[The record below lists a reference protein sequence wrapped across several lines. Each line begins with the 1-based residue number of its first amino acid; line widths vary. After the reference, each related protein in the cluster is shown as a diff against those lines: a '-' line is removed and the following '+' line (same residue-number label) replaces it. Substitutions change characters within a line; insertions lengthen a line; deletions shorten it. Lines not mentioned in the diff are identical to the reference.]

1 MWAVC
6 SLGAVLICGRPIEL
20 DVRQLSLVVLMA
32 QLSTPC
38 YQGNAATTALCS
50 GSDIRI
56 AFLVPNSFSPVTNKF
71 IALQRPD
78 LAT

>member
-38 YQGNAATTALCS
+38 YQGNATALCS

-56 AFLVPNSFSPVTNKF
+56 AFLLPNSFSTVTNKF